1 MTGSVASKI
10 LGTVN
15 APYRSNLSAPE
26 LARAIS
32 EVDQPAMGP
41 AFSFFSEVPV
51 ELQLAFVA
59 EMRLSNKKVQQV
71 AKHFQSLCP
80 FPLALATDASSEID
94 RDAIEDAE
102 LNAICEERKYEV
114 AIEVDLEDL

>member
-1 MTGSVASKI
+1 
-10 LGTVN
+10 
-15 APYRSNLSAPE
+15 
-26 LARAIS
+26 
-32 EVDQPAMGP
+32 
-41 AFSFFSEVPV
+41 
-51 ELQLAFVA
+51 
-59 EMRLSNKKVQQV
+59 LSNKKVQQV